1 MARLFPLGRVRS
13 LTAFRARRDEDT
25 GVTARRNDS
34 SSDTGLRRR
43 VSLLGCA
50 LSIGLVAVVAPPVF
64 ADEDDARELKER
76 TELLD
81 EDLNEANSD
90 LDEVSAE
97 LVRATGALRQA
108 QTKLALAQREL
119 ADTRGELT
127 AARSLDDQMQA
138 ELEQAEQELVDAEA
152 AVEQTELRMVKLREE
167 ISDLLVSSYQYGSPG
182 MASLDVILDGG
193 DPNELSENLALA
205 DSVVGAQALTLDQ
218 LTADEVLLEVE
229 KERVE
234 ELRDEVATKREAAA
248 ESLTRQTEL
257 TRQAAEQAAV
267 VREIVA
273 TRSEAQQRAARAKQI
288 ELDRIA
294 RLEATRERVQNMLE
308 RLAARDQPGPVVDVD
323 VEVDAK
329 STSYLSWPVQG
340 AYVSSP
346 YGMRMHPILNVYKL
360 HDGTD
365 FGIGCGEPVYAAADG
380 EVVSA
385 YYDAA
390 YGNRVILANGTVNGD
405 GVSTSYNH
413 LTSDTV
419 VVGKSVS
426 RGELIGY
433 VGTTG
438 YSTGCHLHFMVYRNG
453 ATTDPMSWLS

>member
-1 MARLFPLGRVRS
+1 
-13 LTAFRARRDEDT
+13 
-25 GVTARRNDS
+25 VTARS
-34 SSDTGLRRR
+34 SDPSPDTGLRRR
-43 VSLLGCA
+43 ARLLGCA

-64 ADEDDARELKER
+64 ADEDDARELNER
-76 TELLD
+76 TEQLD
-81 EDLNEANSD
+81 EDLNQANSN
-90 LDEVSAE
+90 LDEVSSR
-97 LVRATGALRQA
+97 LVKATGALRQA
-108 QTKLALAQREL
+108 QSKLDLAQREL

-138 ELEQAEQELVDAEA
+138 ELEQAEQELADAEI
-152 AVEQTELRMVKLREE
+152 AVEQTERRMERLRQE
-167 ISDLLVSSYQYGSPG
+167 ISDLVVTSYQYGSPG

-248 ESLTRQTEL
+248 ENLTRKIEL
-257 TRQAAEQAAV
+257 TRQAVQQAAA

-273 TRSEAQQRAARAKQI
+273 TRSQAQQRAAKAKQI

-294 RLEATRERVQNMLE
+294 RLEATRERVQTMLE
-308 RLAARDQPGPVVDVD
+308 KLAAQDQPGPVVSA
-323 VEVDAK
+323 E
-329 STSYLSWPVQG
+329 SNGFLSWPVTG
-340 AYVSSP
+340 GYVSSP
-346 YGMRMHPILNVYKL
+346 YGMRMHPILRVYKL

-365 FGIGCGEPVYAAADG
+365 FGLGCGEPVYAAAAG

-390 YGNRVILANGTVNGD
+390 YGNRVILANGTVNGN
-405 GVSTSYNH
+405 GLSTSYNH

-419 VVGKSVS
+419 VVGKTVK